1 MTTETKSPP
10 HVPASALAKLFDLTA
25 QRIHQLA
32 ADGVLVKAGRGQ
44 FELWASTRA
53 YIRYLRERPANQH
66 GSGRAPDERDAA
78 QVRLTKAKAEIAE
91 MNAARMRGESLA
103 SEAVERFVGGMV
115 MDAKVKLE
123 AFAHKLSGQL
133 EGADTLP
140 KRHAIIDGA
149 VTDVLNELSKF
160 DLRLIVDDYV
170 ATHRELVEAEA
181 EADSES
187 VG

>member
-1 MTTETKSPP
+1 MSAQAQSP
-10 HVPASALAKLFDLTA
+10 HVPAATLAKLFEVTA

-32 ADGVLVKAGRGQ
+32 ADGILVKAGRGQ
-44 FELWASTRA
+44 FELWPSVRN
-53 YIRYLRERPANQH
+53 YIRFLRERKVNQY
-66 GSGRAPDERDAA
+66 GGGKDTDEKDAA

-91 MNAARMRGESLA
+91 MNAARMRGESL
-103 SEAVERFVGGMV
+103 EAETVERFVGGMV

-140 KRHAIIDGA
+140 KRHAIIDAA

-160 DLRLIVDDYV
+160 DTRLIVDDYV
-170 ATHRELVEAEA
+170 ATHRELVEAQA
-181 EADSES
+181 EADAES